1 MNFFVENNYM
11 AEIKGKDIVFR
22 IDSILKTRN
31 EKRKAVA
38 DAVGISVQPFTSWTK
53 RGSLPSA
60 DTIYYIAKYLDVS
73 MEWLLTGEER
83 KVAGGLPLESELREV
98 WTRLT
103 DEQRKSFLLQMEA
116 VAGAGE
122 KKSACGA

>member
-73 MEWLLTGEER
+73 IEWLLTGEE
-83 KVAGGLPLESELREV
+83 KQVVGGLPLENELREV
-98 WTRLT
+98 WMRLT